1 MLIHEIKDALNEI
14 APLETQAEWDN
25 SGVQICYGPK
35 DIKTII
41 VAMEM
46 TDELITEAIEN
57 KADMIITHH
66 PLIFDPIKS
75 IHCCTPQGRFIKRLI
90 QNEIVLYS
98 SHTPF
103 DISKGGNTD
112 HLMKLMG
119 VTKVKVVPGTEEFLK
134 AGVLAKETTLADFAY
149 MLAEKLDLPGLK
161 FTGDPEKK
169 IKTVA
174 ACTGGGG
181 EFVKDA
187 VGFDLYVTGDVKY
200 HDAQFALE
208 SGLAVIDAGHWGT
221 EQIFVPNMA
230 AQLRQKL
237 GSKVTVIESKLN
249 QDPFSFMV

>member
-1 MLIHEIKDALNEI
+1 
-14 APLETQAEWDN
+14 
-25 SGVQICYGPK
+25 
-35 DIKTII
+35 
-41 VAMEM
+41 MEM

-169 IKTVA
+169 IKTVSA
-174 ACTGGGG
+174 KSQLMRDSFASTPLTSRLM
-181 EFVKDA
+181 EPDWISAVTVKTVSFSSTKSAIPAESGSAFFASALNVFSSDI
-187 VGFDLYVTGDVKY
+187 VINVDT
-200 HDAQFALE
+200 FALPH
-208 SGLAVIDAGHWGT
+208 AVTARIIARANN
-221 EQIFVPNMA
+221 IANAFFINSA
-230 AQLRQKL
+230 
-237 GSKVTVIESKLN
+237 S
-249 QDPFSFMV
+249 FSVSIVHQMNYTLY